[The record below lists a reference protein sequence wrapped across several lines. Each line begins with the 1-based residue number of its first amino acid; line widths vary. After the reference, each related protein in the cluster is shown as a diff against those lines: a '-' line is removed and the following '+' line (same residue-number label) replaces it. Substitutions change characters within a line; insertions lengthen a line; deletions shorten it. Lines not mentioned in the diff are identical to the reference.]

1 MKPVPLPSN
10 AKFKK
15 VNHEMIV
22 KNIFSKYSPK
32 TSLLLKNDEYYS
44 SLNTKTIEPKLNIFN
59 AILKNF
65 MPKEGL
71 LLIKD
76 DPYEDGVDFKVY
88 EPENDDSKKTP
99 MSTILPMNKT
109 LKIDGPEREQNL
121 EQNLEQT
128 QEQKKKFEMK
138 QSFIKGE
145 QYYDLY
151 LDAYKK
157 LKQEGYQVVP
167 DFVISHCNSAGNAC
181 FAHNDAKVYV
191 FQKKQLQN
199 AEKKEYEK
207 CSIDGAIS
215 FILNAQ
221 LSGVSQDLKDKIA
234 NLSQEDKVKF
244 YNFFNKN
251 LIIHEMQHYKQ
262 LVTMIKVYGVEEMK
276 KVVTIKLENDR
287 LKNIDKEYKK
297 YVSEDIPQ
305 NLSEDKKI
313 EKIKEGYAKHIENL
327 FKDLT
332 EFDEKNCNKS
342 HNALNIYNAIKD
354 SDDIKVVQEG
364 LKQILTDIK
373 DIQKQ
378 LDEKIKS
385 DEAKDGEAK
394 DDEVLKELFGQINER
409 RNFRDITLLIKDFET
424 IIDKNMT
431 IKKFYEQSVQHLQK
445 PDYGKVIK
453 DDEYTKIYNSVKDQN
468 FTQDEKEKAK
478 IYKDAYLGYVSIDDN
493 VTAYFHNQL
502 EVEAYT
508 VQAEAALKK
517 LEEYNKRHEEV
528 NQ

>member
-1 MKPVPLPSN
+1 MKPVLLPSN
-10 AKFKK
+10 AKFNKVINEMTVKK
-15 VNHEMIV
+15 
-22 KNIFSKYSPK
+22 IFNNKYSP
-32 TSLLLKNDEYYS
+32 TTLLKTDEYSS
-44 SLNTKTIEPKLNIFN
+44 SLNTKTIEPKLNMFN
-59 AILKNF
+59 SILEKF

-88 EPENDDSKKTP
+88 EPENDDSKKIP
-99 MSTILPMNKT
+99 MNKIPMNKT
-109 LKIDGPEREQNL
+109 LKIDGPER

-145 QYYDLY
+145 QYFDLY

-191 FQKKQLQN
+191 FEKKQLQN

-215 FILNAQ
+215 FIFKNQ

-262 LVTMIKVYGVEEMK
+262 LVTMIKLYGVEKMK
-276 KVVTIKLENDR
+276 KVVTDKLENDR
-287 LKNIDKEYKK
+287 LKKIDKEYKK

-305 NLSEDKKI
+305 NLSEDAKI
-313 EKIKEGYAKHIENL
+313 ETIKEGYAKHIENL
-327 FKDLT
+327 FNVLT
-332 EFDEKNCNKS
+332 WFGEKKYNKS
-342 HNALNIYNAIKD
+342 KNVLKTYNKIKD
-354 SDDIKVVQEG
+354 SDDIEVVQKG
-364 LKQILTDIK
+364 LKQILLDIEYIQNQLEEKKK
-373 DIQKQ
+373 DY
-378 LDEKIKS
+378 
-385 DEAKDGEAK
+385 EAKDKDNLEEFFEKTNEELNIQEAESK
-394 DDEVLKELFGQINER
+394 VA
-409 RNFRDITLLIKDFET
+409 LLIKDFET

-431 IKKFYEQSVQHLQK
+431 IKEFYKQKVQRLQK

-453 DDEYTKIYNSVKDQN
+453 DDEYTKIYNSVKDQI
-468 FTQDEKEKAK
+468 FTQDEEEKAK
-478 IYKDAYLGYVSIDDN
+478 IYKKAYLEYVSIDDN
-493 VTAYFHNQL
+493 MTAYFHNPL

>member
-1 MKPVPLPSN
+1 MKPVLLPSN
-10 AKFKK
+10 AKFNKVINEMTVKK
-15 VNHEMIV
+15 
-22 KNIFSKYSPK
+22 IFNNKYSP
-32 TSLLLKNDEYYS
+32 TTLLKTDEYSS
-44 SLNTKTIEPKLNIFN
+44 SLNTKTNEPKLNMFN
-59 AILKNF
+59 SILEKF

-88 EPENDDSKKTP
+88 EPENDDSKKIP
-99 MSTILPMNKT
+99 MNKIPMNKT

-207 CSIDGAIS
+207 CSIDGALS
-215 FILNAQ
+215 FIFKNQ

-251 LIIHEMQHYKQ
+251 LITHEMQHYKQ
-262 LVTMIKVYGVEEMK
+262 FVTMIKVYGVKEMK
-276 KVVTIKLENDR
+276 KVVTDKLENDR

-305 NLSEDKKI
+305 NLSEDAKI
-313 EKIKEGYAKHIENL
+313 ETIKEGYAKHIENL
-327 FKDLT
+327 FNVLT
-332 EFDEKNCNKS
+332 WFGEKKYNKS
-342 HNALNIYNAIKD
+342 KNVLKTYNKIKD
-354 SDDIKVVQEG
+354 SDNIEDVQEG
-364 LKQILTDIK
+364 LKQILLDIEYIQNQLEEKKK
-373 DIQKQ
+373 DC
-378 LDEKIKS
+378 
-385 DEAKDGEAK
+385 EAKDKDNIDDFVEKMEEELKIKEAESK
-394 DDEVLKELFGQINER
+394 VA
-409 RNFRDITLLIKDFET
+409 LLIQYFET
-424 IIDKNMT
+424 MIDKNMT
-431 IKKFYEQSVQHLQK
+431 IKKFCEQNVQHLLK
-445 PDYGKVIK
+445 PDYGKAIK
-453 DDEYTKIYNSVKDQN
+453 DGEYTKIYNSVKDQN

-478 IYKDAYLGYVSIDDN
+478 IYKDAYLGYVSIDDDM
-493 VTAYFHNQL
+493 TAYFHNPL

>member
-1 MKPVPLPSN
+1 MNTKPLPSN

-88 EPENDDSKKTP
+88 EPENDDSKKI
-99 MSTILPMNKT
+99 SMNKI
-109 LKIDGPEREQNL
+109 LKIYGLEREQNL
-121 EQNLEQT
+121 EQA

-138 QSFIKGE
+138 QSFVKGE

-167 DFVISHCNSAGNAC
+167 DFVISHCNSAGNAA

-207 CSIDGAIS
+207 CSIDSSINY
-215 FILNAQ
+215 ILNAQ

-251 LIIHEMQHYKQ
+251 LITHEMQHYKQ
-262 LVTMIKVYGVEEMK
+262 FVTMIKVYGVKEMK
-276 KVVTIKLENDR
+276 KVVTDKLENDR

-305 NLSEDKKI
+305 NLSEDAKI
-313 EKIKEGYAKHIENL
+313 ETIKEGYAKHIENL
-327 FKDLT
+327 FNVLT
-332 EFDEKNCNKS
+332 QFDEKNCNKS
-342 HNALNIYNAIKD
+342 NNALNIYNAIKD

-364 LKQILTDIK
+364 LKQILLDIEYIQNQLEEKKK
-373 DIQKQ
+373 DC
-378 LDEKIKS
+378 
-385 DEAKDGEAK
+385 EAK
-394 DDEVLKELFGQINER
+394 DDEVLKELFGQMNEY
-409 RNFRDITLLIKDFET
+409 RNFRDITLLIQYFET
-424 IIDKNMT
+424 MIDKNMT
-431 IKKFYEQSVQHLQK
+431 IKEFYEQSVQHLQK

-478 IYKDAYLGYVSIDDN
+478 IYKDAYLGYVSIDDDM
-493 VTAYFHNQL
+493 TAYFHNQL

>member
-1 MKPVPLPSN
+1 MKPVLLPSN
-10 AKFKK
+10 AKFNKVINEMTVKK
-15 VNHEMIV
+15 
-22 KNIFSKYSPK
+22 IFNNKYSPK
-32 TSLLLKNDEYYS
+32 TLLLKNDEYSS
-44 SLNTKTIEPKLNIFN
+44 SLNTKTNEPKLNIFN

-88 EPENDDSKKTP
+88 EPENDDSKKI
-99 MSTILPMNKT
+99 SMNKI
-109 LKIDGPEREQNL
+109 LKIYGLEREQNL
-121 EQNLEQT
+121 EQA

-138 QSFIKGE
+138 QSFVKGE

-167 DFVISHCNSAGNAC
+167 DFVISHCNSAGNAA

-207 CSIDGAIS
+207 CSIDSSINY
-215 FILNAQ
+215 ILNAQ

-251 LIIHEMQHYKQ
+251 LITHEMQHYKQ
-262 LVTMIKVYGVEEMK
+262 FVTMIKVYGVKEMK
-276 KVVTIKLENDR
+276 KVVTDKLENDR

-305 NLSEDKKI
+305 NLSEDAKI
-313 EKIKEGYAKHIENL
+313 ETIKEGYAKHIENL
-327 FKDLT
+327 FNVLT
-332 EFDEKNCNKS
+332 QFDEKNCNKS
-342 HNALNIYNAIKD
+342 NNALNIYNAIKD

-364 LKQILTDIK
+364 LKQILLDIEYIQNQLEEKKK
-373 DIQKQ
+373 DC
-378 LDEKIKS
+378 
-385 DEAKDGEAK
+385 EAK
-394 DDEVLKELFGQINER
+394 DDEVLKELFGQMNEY
-409 RNFRDITLLIKDFET
+409 RNFRDITLLIQYFET
-424 IIDKNMT
+424 MIDKNMT
-431 IKKFYEQSVQHLQK
+431 IKEFYEQNVQHLQK

-478 IYKDAYLGYVSIDDN
+478 IYKDAYLGYVSVDDD